1 MRCARA
7 CLNHAPRVVTGG
19 CGHRRLERGR
29 WWDARDCAT
38 ACSRGLQCRMTLL
51 LGFAGL
57 LASDFEERLLEKLVD
72 IELQQMQLV
81 AGIVLSLGLG
91 VFVLVLTQ
99 QCIIQRAAPSPA
111 LPAHYGPSVGFR
123 PGPPPPRHGT
133 VFQAQSVASKWIGAD
148 DSSLQM
154 CRGRGRDRD
163 QDLPPERSKREPPGR
178 HSRTRS
184 KNVEQTGRALLDNG
198 LMAQDFPRLGSSM
211 PELLRSSEEREPAR
225 AEEANQPTA
234 NLSAACH
241 GQQDQSCTP
250 TPSKN
255 IESCSCRPE
264 KKLSSV
270 EMELVNKGVPART
283 RSKPSSNSPNKNQL
297 R

>member
-1 MRCARA
+1 MVAGNGSCGNGGGGRTPATTRRRAREA
-7 CLNHAPRVVTGG
+7 
-19 CGHRRLERGR
+19 
-29 WWDARDCAT
+29 
-38 ACSRGLQCRMTLL
+38 LQCRMTL

-81 AGIVLSLGLG
+81 AGIVLGLGLG
-91 VFVLVLTQ
+91 AFVLALTQ
-99 QCIIQRAAPSPA
+99 QCITHRAAAAPA
-111 LPAHYGPSVGFR
+111 LPAYGPPAGFR
-123 PGPPPPRHGT
+123 PGPPPARHET
-133 VFQAQSVASKWIGAD
+133 VFQAQSLASKWMGAD

-154 CRGRGRDRD
+154 CRGRGRDRG

-184 KNVEQTGRALLDNG
+184 KNVDQTGRVLLDNG
-198 LMAQDFPRLGSSM
+198 LMTQDFQRLGSSV

-283 RSKPSSNSPNKNQL
+283 RSKPSSNSPNKSQL

>member
-1 MRCARA
+1 
-7 CLNHAPRVVTGG
+7 
-19 CGHRRLERGR
+19 
-29 WWDARDCAT
+29 
-38 ACSRGLQCRMTLL
+38 MTLL

-81 AGIVLSLGLG
+81 AGIVLGLLG
-91 VFVLVLTQ
+91 VFVLALTQ
-99 QCIIQRAAPSPA
+99 QCITQRAAPSPA

-123 PGPPPPRHGT
+123 PGPPPPPARHET
-133 VFQAQSVASKWIGAD
+133 VFQAQSVASKRIGAD

-184 KNVEQTGRALLDNG
+184 KNVDQTGRALLDNG
-198 LMAQDFPRLGSSM
+198 LMTQDFQRLGSSM
-211 PELLRSSEEREPAR
+211 PELLRSSEERQPAR
-225 AEEANQPTA
+225 AEGANQPTA

-241 GQQDQSCTP
+241 GQHDQICTP

-270 EMELVNKGVPART
+270 EMDLVNKGVPART
-283 RSKPSSNSPNKNQL
+283 RSKPSSNSPNKSQL